1 MNGITAAIVAALCI
15 GIVTLIVSMISR
27 FLGRFNEETRRIA
40 DEMRRAQDS
49 DEYIYWQ
56 SRLHRHYIRLLPFVS
71 EKAAG
76 RIYSR
81 LFRKPKHSAE
91 KKEHSDG
98 LFHILAPSVLSVCL
112 CAVCL
117 CGMSWAW
124 FTATGNTGVSKI
136 QAATYTATVT
146 ATRTVEVDNATK
158 TETLTANRNGEIR
171 FTNAGQYSITIQ
183 IGGTATIGYC
193 KVKFDNTNYYTRS
206 LAQGS
211 ILTFTV
217 NAAINQTLTVT
228 PQWGTYSGTADIGD
242 GGSIGRPSNSNALSL
257 TANSL
262 TENVEE
268 AVEEKAV
275 SDTTQTDSEIKKGTD
290 NTELSPA
297 PEDTTAEETDKS
309 NVEKGKTAAEESST
323 TTPVQSESADIETS
337 PASEAATSEDSTTTQ
352 IEPSTP
358 AESESN

>member
-15 GIVTLIVSMISR
+15 GIVTLIVAMISR

-91 KKEHSDG
+91 KEHSDG

-158 TETLTANRNGEIR
+158 TETLTADQNGEIT

-193 KVKFDNTNYYTRS
+193 KVKLGDMDYYTEG

-211 ILTFTV
+211 TLTFTF

-228 PQWGTYSGTADIGD
+228 PQWGTYSGTANIKDGD
-242 GGSIGRPSNSNALSL
+242 SIGTPSNALSL

-290 NTELSPA
+290 NTESSPV
-297 PEDTTAEETDKS
+297 PKDTTAEETDKS

-337 PASEAATSEDSTTTQ
+337 PASEAATSENTTATQ